1 MGGRESDRL
10 GGREPGRLG
19 GREAGREWLEQ
30 AKKSKKKDDSQA
42 RALLVAI
49 VSSYVFLDRTAQRV
63 WLNALNMSTTA
74 AATTT
79 STTSA
84 TVDSVAKA
92 ILDEI
97 KQPVSQQDAAFAAV
111 LNLQTAL
118 CAQVE
123 ALTQQLRQIPRTAE
137 TAREV
142 SVYMQKI
149 DACRSRLWAVNK
161 KLDAIESRMETSEG
175 LLLAVDL
182 Q

>member
-1 MGGRESDRL
+1 MWFNVL
-10 GGREPGRLG
+10 
-19 GREAGREWLEQ
+19 
-30 AKKSKKKDDSQA
+30 K
-42 RALLVAI
+42 
-49 VSSYVFLDRTAQRV
+49 
-63 WLNALNMSTTA
+63 MSTNATA
-74 AATTT
+74 TTTTT
-79 STTSA
+79 STSA
-84 TVDSVAKA
+84 AVDSVAKA

-97 KQPVSQQDAAFAAV
+97 KQPVSQQDSAFAAV

-149 DACRSRLWAVNK
+149 DTCRLRLWAVNK
-161 KLDAIESRMETSEG
+161 KLDAIESRMETSEA
-175 LLLAVDL
+175 LLLAGDL